1 MNEFKQLGIID
12 SILQVIDEEGFKEPS
27 EIQRKTIPLV
37 SEGKDVIAGSATG
50 SGKTLAFGA
59 GIIKN
64 SHKGG
69 GIQALIMTPTRE
81 LAEQIKKH
89 LRLFSKYKPLKIT
102 AVFGGVSINTQ
113 IADLKRADVVVA
125 TPGRLLDH
133 IDRRTIDL
141 RFVKTLVLDEADR
154 MLDMG
159 FIDDVMKIMRL
170 CPRNRQTLLFSATIH
185 SEVVQISKPMM
196 NNPVQISA
204 EVYVDPSKLKQVYYN
219 VTDSMKFSLLTHL
232 LKENHSGLTLV
243 FSNTRHNTDFL
254 ARSLKK
260 QGLSVIGIHGGL
272 SQSQRTKVM
281 DLFHANKA
289 SVLVCTDVA
298 ARGLDIKNV
307 SHVYNYDIPKD
318 SKEYIHRIGR
328 TARAGEEGRV
338 VNILGSRQHDNFGKV
353 LENRDLD
360 IELLDTP
367 QFQKVSSGESG
378 RSRENFGGGRSG
390 GYSRGGSRG
399 GFRGGYSG
407 GGSRGGPRRGSSPR
421 REVNESV
428 YDGKPSSGSSYSGY
442 QGRSKSSGPR
452 SKSSG
457 SSGYQGKP
465 RGRTGGSS
473 GYQGKPK
480 SESGGS
486 SSNEGRPKKFP
497 KRGYGRTSPRKSN

>member
-12 SILQVIDEEGFKEPS
+12 PILRVIEEEGFEEPS

-37 SEGKDVIAGSATG
+37 NKGDDVIAGSATG

-59 GIIKN
+59 GIIQN

-89 LRLFSKYKPLKIT
+89 LRMFSKYKPLKIL

-113 IADLKRADVVVA
+113 ISELRRADVVVA

-133 IDRRTIDL
+133 INRRTIDL

-170 CPRNRQTLLFSATIH
+170 CPRERQTLLFSATIQ
-185 SEVVQISKPMM
+185 SEVVQIARPLM
-196 NNPVQISA
+196 NNPVKVSA
-204 EVYVDPSKLKQVYYN
+204 EVYVDPSKLKQIYYN
-219 VTDSMKFSLLTHL
+219 VADNMKFSLLTHL
-232 LKENHSGLTLV
+232 LKEDHSGLVLV

-254 ARSLKK
+254 ARSLKR

-272 SQSQRTKVM
+272 SQNQRTKAM
-281 DLFHANKA
+281 DIFHANRA

-298 ARGLDIKNV
+298 ARGLDIKGV

-328 TARAGEEGRV
+328 TARAGEKGMV
-338 VNILGSRQHDNFGKV
+338 VNILGSMQHENFGRV
-353 LENRDLD
+353 LENRDMRV
-360 IELLDTP
+360 EEVDTP
-367 QFQKVSSGESG
+367 EFQRVSTGERG
-378 RSRENFGGGRSG
+378 RQGG
-390 GYSRGGSRG
+390 GYSRGGSGRQ
-399 GFRGGYSG
+399 
-407 GGSRGGPRRGSSPR
+407 GGPRRSPRGGEGGQRRGQPRRTGPRGGSGYRGSSN
-421 REVNESV
+421 REGRSDSREGS
-428 YDGKPSSGSSYSGY
+428 GREGGHRSGSRSEYSGS
-442 QGRSKSSGPR
+442 RISGPR
-452 SKSSG
+452 R
-457 SSGYQGKP
+457 Q
-465 RGRTGGSS
+465 
-473 GYQGKPK
+473 
-480 SESGGS
+480 
-486 SSNEGRPKKFP
+486 
-497 KRGYGRTSPRKSN
+497 YGRGTRRRFH